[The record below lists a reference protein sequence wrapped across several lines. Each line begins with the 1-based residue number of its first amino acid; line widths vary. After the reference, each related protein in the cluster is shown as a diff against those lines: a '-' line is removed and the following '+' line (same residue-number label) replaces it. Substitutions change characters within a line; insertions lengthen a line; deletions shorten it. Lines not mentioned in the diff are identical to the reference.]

1 MTRLLFK
8 TLLTPAMLVFCANAF
23 AASFPAVF
31 EAEERA
37 ELAAEREGK
46 IIKLPVDTG
55 SQVKEGELL
64 AEIAHKDLRLEK
76 ERQEIL
82 KNFYG
87 MQVENLST
95 LNKRGVATDVEL
107 AEASRDL
114 DATETDLAITEDRII
129 RSVIKAPFNGV
140 VVKRSTKPYEWVSAG
155 EPVLEVV
162 NPKSIRAV
170 AFIPASTAITM
181 NVGDEHRILV
191 SDIQQEVTA
200 EVMAIAPA
208 VEEQSN
214 TLMVIWRV
222 KEKPSVLLAG
232 MKGEIQMGVVTNGS
246 NKAQSKPISSE
257 EAEDLHN
264 MSLEEVQK
272 YIKTITD

>member
-1 MTRLLFK
+1 MRK
-8 TLLTPAMLVFCANAF
+8 LLTPALFVLCSTAY
-23 AASFPAVF
+23 AAPFPVVF
-31 EAEERA
+31 EAVERA

-46 IIKLPVDTG
+46 IVKLPVDTG
-55 SQVKEGELL
+55 STVKQGELL

-87 MQVENLST
+87 LQLENLSA

-114 DATETDLAITEDRII
+114 EATTTDGAITQERID
-129 RSVIKAPFNGV
+129 RSVIAAPFNGI
-140 VVKRSTKPYEWVSAG
+140 VVKRSAKPYEWVSAG
-155 EPVLEVV
+155 EAVLELV
-162 NPKSIRAV
+162 NPESIRAV
-170 AFIPASTAITM
+170 AFIPAKKAIKM
-181 NVGDEHRILV
+181 KVGDEHKIQV
-191 SDIQQEVTA
+191 SDIQEAVMAKVT
-200 EVMAIAPA
+200 AIAPA

-214 TLMVIWRV
+214 TMMVIWQV
-222 KEKPSVLLAG
+222 TKKPTTLLAG
-232 MKGEIQMGVVTNGS
+232 MKGVIQIGVDNSLQGVS
-246 NKAQSKPISSE
+246 SSKPPASNN
-257 EAEDLHN
+257 EDNLHD